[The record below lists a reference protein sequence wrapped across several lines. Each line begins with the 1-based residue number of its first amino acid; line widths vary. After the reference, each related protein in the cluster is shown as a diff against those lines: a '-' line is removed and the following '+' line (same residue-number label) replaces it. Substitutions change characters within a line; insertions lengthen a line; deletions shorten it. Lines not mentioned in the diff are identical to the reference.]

1 MGGSKEFF
9 AQKLDE
15 LPEFEGAYQ
24 EHLTYYEELLGHVFF
39 GEETLLGALE
49 RLLPANED
57 RARIR
62 QYIDFVEDMYANGD
76 DDVQNIVG
84 VTILECLGDDE
95 TVLRNAFSYFSEELM
110 RASQSIEKGWGRR
123 DIRIWHKNGK
133 VLYDWSWPPNQA
145 AQEGD

>member
-49 RLLPANED
+49 RLLPANEIG
-57 RARIR
+57 RAH
-62 QYIDFVEDMYANGD
+62 V
-76 DDVQNIVG
+76 
-84 VTILECLGDDE
+84 
-95 TVLRNAFSYFSEELM
+95 
-110 RASQSIEKGWGRR
+110 
-123 DIRIWHKNGK
+123 
-133 VLYDWSWPPNQA
+133 
-145 AQEGD
+145 

>member
-9 AQKLDE
+9 AQNLDE

>member
-39 GEETLLGALE
+39 GGETLLGALE

-145 AQEGD
+145 AQKGD

>member
-76 DDVQNIVG
+76 DDVQNIVE

-95 TVLRNAFSYFSEELM
+95 TVLRNAFSYLSEELM

>member
-15 LPEFEGAYQ
+15 IPEFKGAYQ

-76 DDVQNIVG
+76 DDVQNIVE

>member
-15 LPEFEGAYQ
+15 IPEFKGAYQ

-57 RARIR
+57 RAHIR

-76 DDVQNIVG
+76 DDVQNI
-84 VTILECLGDDE
+84 DE